1 MAHETAHM
9 AAPALAA
16 FFCRGF
22 FLIFPLETGWLVGW
36 LVGLL
41 GWVAWLDLL
50 VGPSVLGRLS

>member
-36 LVGLL
+36 LAGWWGCLVGLL
-41 GWVAWLDLL
+41 GWIC
-50 VGPSVLGRLS
+50 